1 MIAIRDAL
9 QRLIQELGVEVRLET
24 KVDRFHVFQNRI
36 IGVKVNGERIPF
48 DRVVSAVDIAYAKE
62 YLFQGTSWSLN

>member
-9 QRLIQELGVEVRLET
+9 QKLIEDLGVEIRLST

-36 IGVKVNGERIPF
+36 IGVKVDGNRIPF

-62 YLFQGTSWSLN
+62 YLFPGIC